1 MAYSETKQ
9 KVSARQSPFFNMWVR
24 ELRCANLF
32 SVEHRTATFNATQP
46 ERVETFSNTRL
57 NLLNPSNAGLR
68 HSTKLNP
75 RCLSPPSP
83 DSIGSNSPNVAR
95 QHSARLN
102 LSYYPTLDPTRSNQL
117 DPKGWVL
124 MPPVRRSTPDNFPS
138 KLKGLMHRP
147 TYYGP
152 NLASEVTN
160 ATMPNRNFD
169 EDHGLRPSTI
179 CYPTGRIPYRSK
191 AMLRSKCGLAQ
202 SNASFDL
209 PVSNSTCSKWT
220 QIESQT
226 SVQQGHGQRYAQIW
240 HRRHCCDYAYFQEPM
255 RIIAIPIPFCYSIW
269 LCMYFAFAFVFV
281 FQGQMMPAAFA
292 YSGKSYLNNGVEH
305 FI

>member
-1 MAYSETKQ
+1 MFES
-9 KVSARQSPFFNMWVR
+9 
-24 ELRCANLF
+24 
-32 SVEHRTATFNATQP
+32 SV
-46 ERVETFSNTRL
+46 TRL
-57 NLLNPSNAGLR
+57 NRVKFAERRATTFSTSQPELL
-68 HSTKLNP
+68 
-75 RCLSPPSP
+75 
-83 DSIGSNSPNVAR
+83 
-95 QHSARLN
+95 
-102 LSYYPTLDPTRSNQL
+102 PTLDPTRSNQL

-169 EDHGLRPSTI
+169 EGHRLRPSTI

-191 AMLRSKCGLAQ
+191 AILRSKCGLAQ
-202 SNASFDL
+202 SNASFHL
-209 PVSNSTCSKWT
+209 PVCNSTCSKWT

-226 SVQQGHGQRYAQIW
+226 GVQQGHGQRDARIW
-240 HRRHCCDYAYFQEPM
+240 HRRHCCDYAYFNEKNRDTYSLLLFYLVM
-255 RIIAIPIPFCYSIW
+255 HVLCVSICFCV
-269 LCMYFAFAFVFV
+269 LRPDDAAFV
-281 FQGQMMPAAFA
+281 
-292 YSGKSYLNNGVEH
+292 YSGKSYLNNGVFVSSAENCH